1 MENKSITKSWIFIL
15 LALISVIVLLFFL
28 VSPSLYFKKTHYV
41 IVDQLVNELT
51 LNQVVTINGLKVGEV
66 IDIKIDKADNSLNAK
81 IKIDENIKIPVNSF
95 LLIENA
101 EIVGN
106 PSLSIVMG
114 DMSNYLHSGDTLPI
128 FNTTLYEQYG
138 QTLNAL
144 RSGLNELIGTI
155 ESALAV
161 SEDFSFSM
169 PDQKHTP
176 DLDNAED
183 EINNRYK
190 VQLGAYQSRKRVN
203 MFNLSSLGEVEE
215 FYHQGYYKYMIGNT
229 VSFEEA
235 QVLQKEVIRLGFN
248 DAFIVLFSEGKR
260 KAFYNTRHDK

>member
-1 MENKSITKSWIFIL
+1 M
-15 LALISVIVLLFFL
+15 ALISVIVLLFFL
-28 VSPSLYFKKTHYV
+28 VSPGLCFKKTHYV

-51 LNQVVTINGLKVGEV
+51 LNQEVTINGLKVGVV
-66 IDIKIDKADNSLNAK
+66 IDIKIDKAGNPLNAK

-114 DMSNYLHSGDTLPI
+114 DMPNYLHSGDTLPI

-176 DLDNAED
+176 PDINNAED

-215 FYHQGYYKYMIGNT
+215 LYHQGYYKYMIGNT
-229 VSFEEA
+229 ASFEEA
-235 QVLQKEVIRLGFN
+235 QVLQKEAIRLGFS

-260 KAFYNTRHDK
+260 EAFYNTRHDKLD

>member
-1 MENKSITKSWIFIL
+1 M
-15 LALISVIVLLFFL
+15 ALISIIVLLFL
-28 VSPSLYFKKTHYV
+28 LLRPAHYFKKTHYL
-41 IVDQLVNELT
+41 IIDPLVEELA
-51 LNQVVTINGLKVGEV
+51 LNQEVTINGLKVGKV
-66 IDIKIDKADNSLNAK
+66 IYIETDKANNSLNAK

-95 LLIENA
+95 LLIENV

-114 DMSNYLHSGDTLPI
+114 DMPNYLHSGDTLPM
-128 FNTTLYEQYG
+128 FNTSLYEQYG

-155 ESALAV
+155 ESALTV

-176 DLDNAED
+176 GKDNAED

-203 MFNLSSLGEVEE
+203 IFNLSSLGEVEE
-215 FYHQGYYKYMIGNT
+215 LYHQGYYKYMIGNT
-229 VSFEEA
+229 SSFEEA
-235 QVLQKEVIRLGFN
+235 QVLQNEVIRLGFN
-248 DAFIVLFSEGKR
+248 DAFIVLFSEGNR
-260 KAFYNTRHDK
+260 KAFYNTRYDK